1 MESLKVTCMKMME
14 ESGDRHFRVN
24 QKVNDY
30 DRDDSEVKES
40 DEEKGYGYIQT
51 MSKEQMSVDW
61 INSFEKQK
69 IGVQDVMKSYQNEVL
84 LQRVFGISEK

>member
-1 MESLKVTCMKMME
+1 MME

-51 MSKEQMSVDW
+51 MSKE
-61 INSFEKQK
+61 
-69 IGVQDVMKSYQNEVL
+69 
-84 LQRVFGISEK
+84 

>member
-1 MESLKVTCMKMME
+1 MKMME

-84 LQRVFGISEK
+84 LQRVFGVSEK

>member
-1 MESLKVTCMKMME
+1 MME

-30 DRDDSEVKES
+30 DRDDSDVKES

-51 MSKEQMSVDW
+51 MSKEQISVDW

-84 LQRVFGISEK
+84 LQRVFGVSEK